1 MKLFA
6 FHGGRRPKDNTL
18 PSMTEIVPQ
27 LSVEEIFRDYCRGV
41 VHPSRPGMYDPDDV
55 NDDNFEEVEEQED
68 FSELFDIP
76 VDRNPIDIPPSAP
89 DPVLEE
95 PSKDEPGNESPADE

>member
-1 MKLFA
+1 
-6 FHGGRRPKDNTL
+6 
-18 PSMTEIVPQ
+18 MTEIVPQ

-41 VHPSRPGMYDPDDV
+41 VHPSRPGMYDPDHI

-76 VDRNPIDIPPSAP
+76 VDRNPIDTPAPAPAPAQVEPSN
-89 DPVLEE
+89 EE
-95 PSKDEPGNESPADE
+95 PSNEPSADE